1 MGTLG
6 RHARR
11 TVTVLLAWALL
22 LAPTVAAA
30 DVTAF
35 LGLTPTPSTRVARG
49 ISAGMGLVIVGFEFE
64 GAQIAAAVD
73 DGSPSLT
80 TGSVNVLLQTPLEV
94 SRVQF
99 YATTG
104 GTVYR
109 ESLERPVDPRRETHV
124 GANLGAGLKMR
135 IAGPLKLRVDYRVFR
150 LRGTPLHPTYHR
162 FYAGGTLGF

>member
-1 MGTLG
+1 M
-6 RHARR
+6 ARR
-11 TVTVLLAWALL
+11 TRWTIAVAAALL
-22 LAPTVAAA
+22 TAPAAAHA

-35 LGLTPTPSTRVARG
+35 LGLSTTPTTRVARG
-49 ISAGMGLVIVGFEFE
+49 VSAGMGLVIVGFEFE
-64 GAQIAAAVD
+64 AAQIGADTAEA
-73 DGSPSLT
+73 SPSLT
-80 TGSVNVLLQTPLEV
+80 TGSVNVLLQTPIEV

-109 ESLERPVDPRRETHV
+109 ETLEGGAERRRETHV
-124 GANLGAGLKMR
+124 GANLGGGLKLR
-135 IAGPLKLRVDYRVFR
+135 VAGPLKLRLDYRLFR